1 VMVFPGVEVCHMDEK
16 QYVVDA
22 LSIDESWRI
31 FRIMA
36 EFVEAIETLSQVKH
50 AVSIFG
56 SARTKPDDP
65 YYQKAELLARRLV
78 EKGFGV
84 ITGGGPG
91 VMAAANKGA
100 AEAGGQSVGMN
111 IRLPFEQKPNPYA
124 NISIDYKYFF
134 IRKVMFVKYAVAYVI
149 LPGGFGTMD
158 ELFEALTL
166 IQTKRIKCFPVI
178 LMGSEYWKGLFDWL
192 RKTMLRD
199 NKISI
204 EDLDLL
210 QIIDDPDEAVK
221 HIQKYVIV

>member
-1 VMVFPGVEVCHMDEK
+1 MDERERN

-22 LSIDESWRI
+22 LSIEESWRI

-36 EFVEAIETLSQVKH
+36 EFVDAIETLSTVKH

-65 YYQKAELLARRLV
+65 YYQKAELLARLLAG
-78 EKGFGV
+78 KGFSI

-91 VMAAANKGA
+91 IMEAGNKGA

-111 IRLPFEQKPNPYA
+111 ILLPFEQKPNSYA
-124 NISIDYKYFF
+124 NINIDYKYFF
-134 IRKVMFVKYAVAYVI
+134 TRKVMFVKYAMAYVV
-149 LPGGFGTMD
+149 LPGGFGTLD

-166 IQTKRIKCFPVI
+166 IQTKRIKSFPVI
-178 LMGSEYWKGLFDWL
+178 LMGSEYWKGLLDWL

-199 NKISI
+199 GKISPQ
-204 EDLDLL
+204 DLELF
-210 QIIDDPDEAVK
+210 QIIDDPEEVVR
-221 HIQKYVIV
+221 HIQKYVIL

>member
-1 VMVFPGVEVCHMDEK
+1 MDERK

-22 LSIDESWRI
+22 LSIEESWRI

-36 EFVEAIETLSQVKH
+36 EFVEAIETLSEVKH

-65 YYQKAELLARRLV
+65 YYQKAELLARRLA
-78 EKGFGV
+78 EAGFGV

-91 VMAAANKGA
+91 IMAAANKGA

-111 IRLPFEQKPNPYA
+111 IRLPFEQKPNPFA

-134 IRKVMFVKYAVAYVI
+134 IRKVMFVKYAMAYVI
-149 LPGGFGTMD
+149 FPGGFGTLD

-166 IQTKRIKCFPVI
+166 IQTKRIKRFPVI
-178 LMGSEYWKGLFDWL
+178 LVGSEYWNGLVDWL
-192 RKTMLRD
+192 KKTMLRD
-199 NKISI
+199 HNISPA
-204 EDLDLL
+204 DLELF
-210 QIIDDPDEAVK
+210 QIIDDPEEVVR
-221 HIQKYVIV
+221 HIQKYVIM

>member
-1 VMVFPGVEVCHMDEK
+1 MDEK

-36 EFVEAIETLSQVKH
+36 EFVEAIETLSRVKH

-78 EKGFGV
+78 EKGFGF

-111 IRLPFEQKPNPYA
+111 IRLPAEQKPNPYA
-124 NISIDYKYFF
+124 NVSIDYKYFF

-166 IQTKRIKCFPVI
+166 IQTKRIKSFPVI

-199 NKISI
+199 NKISP
-204 EDLDLL
+204 EDLERF

>member
-1 VMVFPGVEVCHMDEK
+1 VDEK

-36 EFVEAIETLSQVKH
+36 EFVEAIETLSRVKH

-111 IRLPFEQKPNPYA
+111 IRLPAEQKPNPYA
-124 NISIDYKYFF
+124 NVSIDYKYFF

-166 IQTKRIKCFPVI
+166 IQTKRIKSFPVI

-199 NKISI
+199 NKVSP
-204 EDLDLL
+204 EDLERF

>member
-1 VMVFPGVEVCHMDEK
+1 MAEK

-22 LSIDESWRI
+22 LSIEESWRV

-36 EFVEAIETLSQVKH
+36 EFVDAIETLSRVKN

-91 VMAAANKGA
+91 VMEAANKGA

-111 IRLPFEQKPNPYA
+111 IRLPLEQKPNPYA
-124 NISIDYKYFF
+124 NVSIDYKYFF

-166 IQTKRIKCFPVI
+166 IQTKRIKSFPVI

-199 NKISI
+199 NKISP
-204 EDLDLL
+204 EDLERF